1 MARSLRYLGMLALVI
16 CAWLAI
22 AGEARWVSDE
32 LYAVWFPPL
41 LKAGVAMFLGGLAL
55 SVLSPVGAALRGNHC
70 VRCRRPIGKGQ
81 IYCADHLQDS
91 INEARDEMHRTEA
104 RHRKAR

>member
-1 MARSLRYLGMLALVI
+1 MLALAA

-32 LYAVWFPPL
+32 FYAVWFPPL
-41 LKAGVAMFLGGLAL
+41 WKAGGAMFLGGLAL
-55 SVLSPVGAALRGNHC
+55 SVLSSVGNALRGNHC
-70 VRCRRPIGKGQ
+70 VRCRRPIGKRQ

-91 INEARDEMHRTEA
+91 INEARDQMHRNEA
-104 RHRKAR
+104 KHRKSR